1 MDKETIINELFT
13 ILDRIKSLEHTS
25 EIDQIHDTL
34 EQEILYVAAYLVNR
48 NNEYN

>member
-13 ILDRIKSLEHTS
+13 ILDRIKQLEHTS
-25 EIDQIHDTL
+25 EIEQIHDTL
-34 EQEILYVAAYLVNR
+34 EQEILYIAAYLVNR

>member
-13 ILDRIKSLEHTS
+13 ILYRIQQLEYTS
-25 EIDQIHDTL
+25 EIRQIHDTL
-34 EQEILYVAAYLVNR
+34 AQEILHIAAYLVNR